1 MKVAIVT
8 HRFVKGDGQSRVN
21 YEIARAALARGDEV
35 TLLATEVDA
44 ELGGRA
50 GVSWVRVPCSSL
62 PTQLC
67 RNWVFGH
74 RCARWLRHRRGRF
87 DVLHVNGSVT
97 DADADVNT
105 SHFVHAAWRRS
116 RCWNAPRSPRGC
128 YQSLFTSL
136 NAYWERQAYQRSR
149 VVVAVSQRVRAE
161 LVDIAVPA
169 DRIRVVLNGV
179 DTEEFHP
186 GPADRKAVG
195 FAEGVPIALFV
206 GDIRTPRKNLDTVL
220 QALLRVP
227 TLQLAVAGSTRH
239 SPYPELAERLG
250 LADRVR
256 FLGFR
261 RDVADL
267 MRAADMFVFPS
278 RYEACS
284 LVLLE
289 AMASG
294 LPVITAATAG
304 GAEIVQPECG
314 LVLADPDDVDRLAEG
329 LQAVTEDRCL
339 RAGMSRAARELAL
352 QHSWSHMT
360 DEYLRL
366 YAEGRPA

>member
-1 MKVAIVT
+1 MRVAIVT

-44 ELGGRA
+44 ELGRSA
-50 GVSWVRVPCSSL
+50 GVSWVPISASSL
-62 PTQLC
+62 PTHLC

-74 RCARWLRHRRGRF
+74 RCARWLRGRRAGF

-105 SHFVHAAWRRS
+105 SHFVHAAWRHS
-116 RCWNAPRSPRGC
+116 RCWRVARSPRGC
-128 YQSLFTSL
+128 YQSLYTNL
-136 NAYWERQAYQRSR
+136 NARWERRAYQRSR

-161 LVDIAVPA
+161 LQEIGVPSE
-169 DRIRVVLNGV
+169 RIRVVLNGV
-179 DTEEFHP
+179 DTEEFQP
-186 GPADRKAVG
+186 GHADRQELGLPASG
-195 FAEGVPIALFV
+195 PTALFV

-220 QALLRVP
+220 HALLQVP
-227 TLQLAVAGSTRH
+227 SLQLAVAGSTRN
-239 SPYPELAERLG
+239 SPYPELAAQLG

-261 RDVADL
+261 RDVAAL

-289 AMASG
+289 ALASG

-304 GAEIVQPECG
+304 GAEIVQPGCG
-314 LVLADPDDVDRLAEG
+314 LVLADPDDVDRLAEA
-329 LQAVTEDRCL
+329 LQAVTEDRGL
-339 RAGMSRAARELAL
+339 RNAMSRAARELAL
-352 QHSWSHMT
+352 QHSWRHMT

-366 YAEGRPA
+366 YAEGYPA